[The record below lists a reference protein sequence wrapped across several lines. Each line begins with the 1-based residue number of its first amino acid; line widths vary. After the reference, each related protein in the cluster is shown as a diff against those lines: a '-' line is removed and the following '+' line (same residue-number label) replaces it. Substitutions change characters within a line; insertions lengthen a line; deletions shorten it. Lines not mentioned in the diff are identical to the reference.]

1 MNPEQIPD
9 PQSSAPGEIR
19 DRSTK
24 PAGLMPKNAQAYLIL
39 GVAVVMVGAIAFS
52 GGGKQAKA
60 NAPAVAPAVVDPNLG
75 RIEEYRGRIDE
86 QQRKLAAEQAR
97 LEQTKREM
105 GLLPGQNGPTQSQP
119 SAAGGSAGPS
129 QPSAEEQERAALE
142 AEKRKREYQSLFAS
156 NVVLSNRKDA
166 EQKTSAVTAPA
177 NAAARPPAFYPWP
190 YPPPEASANG
200 PTSAKQDS
208 PQTRLTAE

>member
-52 GGGKQAKA
+52 GGGKPAKA
-60 NAPAVAPAVVDPNLG
+60 NAPAMGPAVVDPNLG

-97 LEQTKREM
+97 LEQTKREL
-105 GLLPGQNGPTQSQP
+105 GLLPGQNGPTQSD
-119 SAAGGSAGPS
+119 
-129 QPSAEEQERAALE
+129 
-142 AEKRKREYQSLFAS
+142 RKR
-156 NVVLSNRKDA
+156 VVYV
-166 EQKTSAVTAPA
+166 Q
-177 NAAARPPAFYPWP
+177 
-190 YPPPEASANG
+190 
-200 PTSAKQDS
+200 
-208 PQTRLTAE
+208 RL

>member
-1 MNPEQIPD
+1 MNPEQFSD
-9 PQSSAPGEIR
+9 PQSAPGEVR
-19 DRSTK
+19 DHAAR

-60 NAPAVAPAVVDPNLG
+60 NAPAMAPAVVDPNLG

-97 LEQTKREM
+97 LEQTKREL

-119 SAAGGSAGPS
+119 SAAGGSEG
-129 QPSAEEQERAALE
+129 AA
-142 AEKRKREYQSLFAS
+142 Q
-156 NVVLSNRKDA
+156 
-166 EQKTSAVTAPA
+166 
-177 NAAARPPAFYPWP
+177 
-190 YPPPEASANG
+190 
-200 PTSAKQDS
+200 
-208 PQTRLTAE
+208 